1 MPADNVAKRSPDSE
15 AWHEMF
21 WTNWK
26 GGGRRQDSLSKSQR
40 CSHFREGLVKGGGSV
55 PVRAGSGWR
64 ESQERSL
71 GALLWWKGQ
80 APGQEP
86 VPLLSSEACWDARK
100 LGPGLKAEWRVEGGR
115 SYMACE
121 SHY

>member
-1 MPADNVAKRSPDSE
+1 MNVLDKLEGWREKAGQPL
-15 AWHEMF
+15 
-21 WTNWK
+21 
-26 GGGRRQDSLSKSQR
+26 LSKSQR